1 MAHGGADVSGWNG
14 EGMDL
19 VSMLGMDKSDVN
31 YSTERFA
38 IDISQ
43 SFMVTVI
50 NTYAAALVGL

>member
-1 MAHGGADVSGWNG
+1 
-14 EGMDL
+14 MDL
-19 VSMLGMDKSDVN
+19 VSMLGMDKSGVN
-31 YSTERFA
+31 YRTERFA